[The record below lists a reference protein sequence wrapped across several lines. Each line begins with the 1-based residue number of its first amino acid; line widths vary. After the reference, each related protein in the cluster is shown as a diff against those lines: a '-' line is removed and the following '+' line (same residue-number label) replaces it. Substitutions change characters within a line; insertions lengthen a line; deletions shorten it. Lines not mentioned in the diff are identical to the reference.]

1 MQALSF
7 KNTPLFKRGIW
18 LSAAALTACVAI
30 PFLLDSSLWRDPLP
44 NLFGV
49 CALAVFL
56 GLFLW
61 KTRIHRLADEVFDCE
76 GHLKV
81 RRGRKEEIVPFSNI
95 DAVEV
100 STGGGFPRITVR
112 LRKPTRLGAKIEFL
126 PQASL
131 WGNPSGL
138 QRVVAGL
145 TERANQA
152 KGAGG
157 ADRP

>member
-44 NLFGV
+44 NSFGV

-56 GLFLW
+56 GFFLW
-61 KTRIHRLADEVFDCE
+61 KTRIHRLADEVFDGE
-76 GHLKV
+76 DRLQV
-81 RRGRKEEIVPFSNI
+81 RRGRKEEFIPFSNI
-95 DAVEV
+95 AAVDV
-100 STGGGFPRITVR
+100 STGAGIPRIIVR
-112 LRKPTRLGAKIEFL
+112 LRNPTRLGLQIEFL

-131 WGNPSGL
+131 WGNPLGL
-138 QRVVAGL
+138 KRLVAGL

-157 ADRP
+157 